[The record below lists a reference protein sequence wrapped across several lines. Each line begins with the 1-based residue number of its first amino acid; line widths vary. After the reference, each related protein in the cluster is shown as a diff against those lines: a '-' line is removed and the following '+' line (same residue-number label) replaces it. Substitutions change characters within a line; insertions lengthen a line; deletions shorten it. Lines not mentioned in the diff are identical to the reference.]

1 MRTSVEPGPER
12 MRTPPMRAT
21 SQQWREEAT
30 ALPCH
35 RGPSPRKAAGPLL
48 LPRRGL

>member
-12 MRTPPMRAT
+12 MRTLMCAT
-21 SQQWREEAT
+21 SQQRREEAT

-48 LPRRGL
+48 LSRRGL